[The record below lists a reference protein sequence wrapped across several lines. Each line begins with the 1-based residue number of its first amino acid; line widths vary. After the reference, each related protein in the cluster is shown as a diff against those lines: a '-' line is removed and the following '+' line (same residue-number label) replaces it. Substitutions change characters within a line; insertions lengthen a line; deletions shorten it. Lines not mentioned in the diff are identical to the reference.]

1 MTWWSRDR
9 RKLTRARRELEA
21 AQDRTEHIDEKV
33 ASVEQKAKGN
43 NFALRFEIALGGK
56 GRTR

>member
-9 RKLTRARRELEA
+9 RRLTRARRELEE
-21 AQDRTEHIDEKV
+21 AQGRTEDIDEKV
-33 ASVEQKAKGN
+33 AAVERRATGN
-43 NFALRFEIALGGK
+43 NFALRFEIALGGR